1 MNNNSKTHLLERAA
15 FTAQRGRRPMGGMKN
30 HEVGGNARTI
40 PHAGGKSLLH
50 LPTRYPAGTTAQRSL
65 KLRQ

>member
-1 MNNNSKTHLLERAA
+1 
-15 FTAQRGRRPMGGMKN
+15 MGGMKN

-50 LPTRYPAGTTAQRSL
+50 LPPRYPVGTMAQRSL
-65 KLRQ
+65 KLRHESLIVNGLCAGGG

>member
-1 MNNNSKTHLLERAA
+1 
-15 FTAQRGRRPMGGMKN
+15 MGGMKN

-40 PHAGGKSLLH
+40 PHAGGKRLLP

-65 KLRQ
+65 KLRPQDFFVSGLCAGGG